1 MPLFLDTLAI
11 LFIIIMGY
19 SGFTNGFIEEIG
31 RLLGLIF
38 AIFIS
43 MSKSAPL
50 ANQLSSMINYDGQI
64 LLLFSYLLL
73 FIMAIICSRILTKF
87 FHIAFLS
94 VNNRLMN
101 HSIGFL
107 FGIFK
112 GVIILMT
119 FVWFV
124 SILPLQ
130 KWTNIINNNSR
141 LITYSDQIRI
151 SIVSFFNW
159 EDPISL
165 SESYLKE
172 LTQP

>member
-1 MPLFLDTLAI
+1 MPLFLDSLAI
-11 LFIIIMGY
+11 LFIVIMGY
-19 SGFTNGFIEEIG
+19 SGFTKGFIEELG

-73 FIMAIICSRILTKF
+73 FIMSIICSRILTKF

-94 VNNRLMN
+94 LDNRLMN
-101 HSIGFL
+101 HSLGFL

-151 SIVSFFNW
+151 SITSFFNW

>member
-1 MPLFLDTLAI
+1 MPLFLDSLAI
-11 LFIIIMGY
+11 LFIVIMGY
-19 SGFTNGFIEEIG
+19 SGFTKVFIEEVG

-94 VNNRLMN
+94 LDNRLMN
-101 HSIGFL
+101 HSLGFL

-119 FVWFV
+119 FV
-124 SILPLQ
+124 
-130 KWTNIINNNSR
+130 
-141 LITYSDQIRI
+141 
-151 SIVSFFNW
+151 
-159 EDPISL
+159 
-165 SESYLKE
+165 
-172 LTQP
+172 